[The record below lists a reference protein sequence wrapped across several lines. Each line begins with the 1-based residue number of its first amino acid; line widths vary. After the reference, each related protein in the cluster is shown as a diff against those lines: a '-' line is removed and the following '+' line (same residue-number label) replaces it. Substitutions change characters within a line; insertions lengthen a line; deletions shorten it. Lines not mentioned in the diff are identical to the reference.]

1 MKRQEGECRKK
12 IRHPPSAFY
21 SFSILLFIIRISKN
35 TMTAATAAVAAPST
49 AMSAAAFSLIFY
61 ELSD

>member
-1 MKRQEGECRKK
+1 MPQK

-21 SFSILLFIIRISKN
+21 FFSFLLFIICISKGA
-35 TMTAATAAVAAPST
+35 MTAASAAMAAAAA

>member
-1 MKRQEGECRKK
+1 MPQI
-12 IRHPPSAFY
+12 IRHPPSSFY
-21 SFSILLFIIRISKN
+21 SFSFLLFIIRISKG
-35 TMTAATAAVAAPST
+35 TMTAASAAMAAAST